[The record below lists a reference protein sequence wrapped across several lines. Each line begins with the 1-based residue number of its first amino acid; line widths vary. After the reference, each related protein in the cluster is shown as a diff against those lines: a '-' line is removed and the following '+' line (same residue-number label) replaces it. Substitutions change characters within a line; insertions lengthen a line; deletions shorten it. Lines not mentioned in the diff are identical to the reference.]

1 MLAFTFPGQG
11 SQKPGWARPWREQ
24 PSWELVGEASEVA
37 GRDIAQLLSR
47 PTPRSSARPATP
59 SSSRS

>member
-11 SQKPGWARPWREQ
+11 SQKPGMGAPWREQ
-24 PSWELVGEASEVA
+24 PSWELVAEASEVA
-37 GRDIAQLLSR
+37 GRDIAQLLLE